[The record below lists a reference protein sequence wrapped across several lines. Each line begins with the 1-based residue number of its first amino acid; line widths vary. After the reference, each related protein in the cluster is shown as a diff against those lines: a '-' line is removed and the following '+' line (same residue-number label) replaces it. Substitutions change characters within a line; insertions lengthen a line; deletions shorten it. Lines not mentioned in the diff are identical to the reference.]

1 MLEKSSPRAW
11 GDREPPVTDGSACD
25 LRAAAQAV
33 DPARQL
39 TCLVPVAPSPTPA
52 RRHPSGNSI
61 SEMRSGEGHR
71 VPRLSHRDLIQSHA
85 CHSEWFPQKP
95 PRKAAGAGVK
105 LCPVVSPARDLIQ
118 SHACHSEWFPQKR
131 PREAAGA
138 GVGLSVP
145 CLPVPR
151 GTGPDL
157 QIAIPSVFAEKID
170 LRNATRRR
178 LGYRST

>member
-1 MLEKSSPRAW
+1 MHVIRNGSPRSRL
-11 GDREPPVTDGSACD
+11 GKR
-25 LRAAAQAV
+25 
-33 DPARQL
+33 PARASS
-39 TCLVPVAPSPTPA
+39 CALVVSPT
-52 RRHPSGNSI
+52 
-61 SEMRSGEGHR
+61 
-71 VPRLSHRDLIQSHA
+71 RDLIQSHA

-95 PRKAAGAGVK
+95 PRK
-105 LCPVVSPARDLIQ
+105 
-118 SHACHSEWFPQKR
+118 
-131 PREAAGA
+131 AAGA